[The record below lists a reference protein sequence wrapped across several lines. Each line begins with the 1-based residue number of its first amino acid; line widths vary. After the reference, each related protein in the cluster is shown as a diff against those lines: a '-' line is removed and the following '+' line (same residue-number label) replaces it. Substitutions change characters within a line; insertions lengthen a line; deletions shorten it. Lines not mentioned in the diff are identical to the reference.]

1 MTLVYNPPASYIYV
15 CVCVMKNGQECASV
29 ERHAHRRDDE
39 RNVVQ
44 RLFKLTVTTVDSC
57 DHWQRWEKG
66 PMP

>member
-1 MTLVYNPPASYIYV
+1 MTLVYMYNPPASYIYV

-44 RLFKLTVTTVDSC
+44 RLFKLTAVINGGKRDRC
-57 DHWQRWEKG
+57 RKLR
-66 PMP
+66 M